1 MTNQLQADV
10 VLLTVNAHEQAQL
23 QRALKHKTGREGIPA
38 QGQSN
43 EIYWD
48 YGDINGQKIVIAKSL
63 MGATG
68 DGASFDTVHHAVSDL
83 NPSVVVAVGIA
94 WGAGEADGQ
103 KIGDV
108 LLSTQIRDAQHHKI
122 KDGETILRG
131 DVSSVRGT
139 LIKTFSAAA
148 EIIGKRVHQGLLLS
162 IETLFDSLEA
172 RNAILKAEPKAI
184 GGEME
189 GSGLLRALR
198 GIDRQ
203 VDWIV
208 VKGICDWGYK
218 KNVDTTQKEL
228 DQEHAA
234 REAADL
240 CVETISQFRLTRI
253 RSLST
258 KQDASGSIRTDYS
271 VQNGRL
277 ASATRDEDR
286 PERSIRSTVEAYIAK
301 NSSLTIDVGY
311 PIVRRD
317 WNTNVIF
324 EFYRLSEELGSI
336 RQFLYLHEGASQ
348 SATHQ
353 YLANNRIVSDASQL
367 IILTEKPTNL
377 LDVEKRKNNLRAQ
390 FSTPIVYFI
399 DEFGSQ
405 LLYRDHFKE
414 FIPFS
419 LPVYIEG
426 LAETSASTQA
436 ASALQE
442 LKNWYESES
451 NPLLIVKGHG
461 GIGKTTLVKKFL
473 NDVHSGN
480 SGVGILFIDSHEII
494 GELEKRS
501 RLQQKIDDVYDFYH
515 AQHERHSV
523 GDTPLSKDLLSL
535 SVDNGSLVIVLDGI
549 DEVIAKLGQKFDS
562 ASFIKSITTGYSTN
576 LKRTKILITCRDYFW
591 DSRQHDTPVDRL
603 DLQPFTRA
611 MAEDFFRQSVEA
623 GKAERAMAIA
633 DKLAL
638 RNKQPQDE
646 IYIPYILDLI
656 VYLIKRRPDSPEN
669 VDISSLPGA
678 KKLLNLELSNDFLV
692 ANVCHREIIKLDSL
706 SVATQIAFFSELSV
720 AEEGEISIYDVKGVL
735 AKVSGHNA
743 EIDADELQRL
753 QGHPLLALRNG
764 RLAFRYDFFNEYF
777 KALFA
782 VAYFQEQSIDAFDW
796 KVVNIAADYLRF
808 DSEFVKSICD
818 RIELNDDLSLF
829 FSETIEAIKS
839 FKPTKSEK
847 NETLRQ
853 RACSGV
859 FSLYLSL
866 LRNSQRKF
874 DLDACTE
881 AMNDFFKEQDVVRGM
896 SLINVGSNSAAKP
909 VFDFRGL
916 QLENCHFERF
926 DFFWECAI
934 DESTRFERC
943 TFNLLEPR
951 KDVNPVFFQKTFGS
965 NCNISGIAHIL
976 AKKEE
981 SAERRTDETRAG
993 LIRLFNLFLSYGN
1006 FYPQKQEFI
1015 KGKFFTGAYL
1025 PTLLKGKVIEEYVD
1039 PKKPTLSQYRIA
1051 ADYAPILDYIKQ
1063 GTPSVE
1069 FDRALQLFAR

>member
-1 MTNQLQADV
+1 MPVQLHADV
-10 VLLTVNAHEQAQL
+10 ILLTVNAHEQAQL
-23 QRALKHKTGREGIPA
+23 RKVLKDKTGRDGTPV
-38 QGQSN
+38 QGPSN

-48 YGDINGQKIVIAKSL
+48 YGELNEQKLVVAKSL

-68 DGASFDTVHHAVSDL
+68 DGASFDTVSNAISDL

-94 WGAGEADGQ
+94 WGARDNDSQ
-103 KIGDV
+103 QIGDV
-108 LLSTQIRDAQHHKI
+108 LLSTQIRDAQHHKV
-122 KDGETILRG
+122 KDGGTIFRG
-131 DVSSVRGT
+131 DVSSARGT
-139 LIKTFSAAA
+139 LIKTFSTAA
-148 EIIGKRVHQGLLLS
+148 EISGKRVHEGLLLS
-162 IETLFDSLEA
+162 IETLFDNLDA
-172 RNAILKAEPKAI
+172 RTAVLKAEPNAI

-189 GSGLLRALR
+189 GSGLLRALKR
-198 GIDRQ
+198 VDRV

-208 VKGICDWGYK
+208 VKGICDWGYN
-218 KNVDTTQKEL
+218 KNVDPDEKERN
-228 DQEHAA
+228 QEHAA

-240 CVETISQFRLTRI
+240 CVETISQFRLTRN
-253 RSLST
+253 L
-258 KQDASGSIRTDYS
+258 
-271 VQNGRL
+271 L
-277 ASATRDEDR
+277 ASRDSGVTPRTSHLDQNNALTEAR

-311 PIVRRD
+311 PIIRRD
-317 WNTNVIF
+317 WNANVIF
-324 EFYRLSEELGSI
+324 EYYRLSEELGSI
-336 RQFLYLHEGASQ
+336 RQFLYFHEGASQ
-348 SATHQ
+348 TATHQ
-353 YLANNRIVSDASQL
+353 YLVKNEIVSKDSPL
-367 IILTEKPTNL
+367 VILTVKPTNV

-426 LAETSASTQA
+426 SAETSASTHA
-436 ASALQE
+436 ASALKE
-442 LKNWYESES
+442 LKKWYESET

-473 NDVHSGN
+473 NDIHGVN
-480 SGVGILFIDSHEII
+480 SEVGILFIDSHEII

-523 GDTPLSKDLLSL
+523 EDTPLSKDLLSL

-562 ASFIKSITTGYSTN
+562 VSFIKSIATGYSTN
-576 LKRTKILITCRDYFW
+576 LKRAKILITCRDYFW
-591 DSRQHDTPVDRL
+591 DSRQHESPVERL
-603 DLQPFTRA
+603 DLQPFTRI

-623 GKAERAMAIA
+623 GKINRAMATA

-656 VYLIKRRPDSPEN
+656 VYLIKRRPDSPAEL
-669 VDISSLPGA
+669 DTGAIPGTR
-678 KKLLNLELSNDFLV
+678 KLLNFELSNDFLV
-692 ANVCHREIIKLDSL
+692 ANVCNREIIKLDSL
-706 SVATQIAFFSELSV
+706 SVATQLAFFAELSV
-720 AEEGEISIYDVKGVL
+720 AERGEISIYDVKNVL
-735 AKVSGHNA
+735 AKVSGQGA

-753 QGHPLLALRNG
+753 QGHPLLALRND

-782 VAYFQEQSIDAFDW
+782 VNYFQEGVINDFDGRMT
-796 KVVNIAADYLRF
+796 NIAANYLRF

-818 RIELNDDLSLF
+818 RVILDDDLLLF
-829 FSETIEAIKS
+829 LSETIEKIKS
-839 FKPTKSEK
+839 PKVTSSEK
-847 NETLRQ
+847 NEALLQ
-853 RACSGV
+853 RACSGI

-866 LRNSQRKF
+866 LRNSQKKF
-874 DLDACTE
+874 DLNACTE
-881 AMNDFFKEQDVVRGM
+881 AMNDFFREREAVYGL
-896 SLINVGSNSAAKP
+896 SLINVGSNSTVKP

-916 QLENCHFERF
+916 RLESCHFERF
-926 DFFWECAI
+926 DFFWECPI
-934 DESTRFERC
+934 DEFTRFEGC

-951 KDVNPVFFQKTFGS
+951 KGVNPVFYAKTFS
-965 NCNISGIAHIL
+965 NTCNTSGIAHIIS
-976 AKKEE
+976 KKEE
-981 SAERRTDETRAG
+981 SVGKRTNEVRAG
-993 LIRLFNLFLSYGN
+993 LIRVFNLFQSQGN

-1015 KGKFFTGAYL
+1015 KGKLFTGAYL
-1025 PTLLKGKVIEEYVD
+1025 PTLLKGKIIEEYID
-1039 PKKPTLSQYRIA
+1039 PKKPLLNQYRVTA
-1051 ADYAPILDYIKQ
+1051 AYVTILKNVEQ

-1069 FDRALQLFAR
+1069 FDRVLQLFSR

>member
-1 MTNQLQADV
+1 MSDQLQADV
-10 VLLTVNAHEQAQL
+10 ILLTVNAHEQAQL
-23 QRALKHKTGREGIPA
+23 RKALKGKTGRDGTPV
-38 QGQSN
+38 QGPSN

-48 YGDINGQKIVIAKSL
+48 YGDLNGQKVVIAKSL

-68 DGASFDTVHHAVSDL
+68 DGASFDTVSNAVSDL
-83 NPSVVVAVGIA
+83 NPSVIVAVGIA
-94 WGAGEADGQ
+94 WGARDADGQ
-103 KIGDV
+103 QIGDV
-108 LLSTQIRDAQHHKI
+108 LLATQIRDAQHHKV

-131 DVSSVRGT
+131 DVSSARGT

-148 EIIGKRVHQGLLLS
+148 EIGGKRAHEGLLLS
-162 IETLFDSLEA
+162 VETLFDNLDA
-172 RNAILKAEPKAI
+172 RNAILKAEPTAI

-189 GSGLLRALR
+189 GSGLLRALKR
-198 GIDRQ
+198 IESS

-218 KNVDTTQKEL
+218 KNVDRAEKERN
-228 DQEHAA
+228 QEHAA

-240 CVETISQFRLTRI
+240 CVETISQFRLPRNPSPS
-253 RSLST
+253 R
-258 KQDASGSIRTDYS
+258 DASGSHRTGQLG
-271 VQNGRL
+271 QNSDLIEVDRHE
-277 ASATRDEDR
+277 AR

-317 WNTNVIF
+317 WNMNVIF
-324 EFYRLSEELGSI
+324 EFYRLSEELGSV
-336 RQFLYLHEGASQ
+336 RQFLYFHEGASQ

-353 YLANNRIVSDASQL
+353 YIVKNEIVSKDSQL
-367 IILTEKPTNL
+367 VILTEKPKNV

-426 LAETSASTQA
+426 SAETSASTQA

-442 LKNWYESES
+442 LKKWYESEA

-473 NDVHSGN
+473 NDIHERN
-480 SGVGILFIDSHEII
+480 SEVGILFIDSHEII
-494 GELEKRS
+494 GELERRS

-523 GDTPLSKDLLSL
+523 DDTPLSKDLLSL

-562 ASFIKSITTGYSTN
+562 VSFIKSISTGYSTN
-576 LKRTKILITCRDYFW
+576 LKRAKILITCRDYFW
-591 DSRQHDTPVDRL
+591 DSRQHAAPVERL

-623 GKAERAMAIA
+623 GKIDRAMAIA

-638 RNKQPQDE
+638 RSKQQQNE

-656 VYLIKRRPDSPEN
+656 VYLIKRRPDSPPDLD
-669 VDISSLPGA
+669 VSALPGT

-706 SVATQIAFFSELSV
+706 SVAAQIAFFAELSV
-720 AEEGEISIYDVKGVL
+720 AEGGEISIYDVKDVL
-735 AKVSGHNA
+735 AKVSGQAA
-743 EIDADELQRL
+743 EIDANEIQRL
-753 QGHPLLALRNG
+753 QGHPLLALRND

-782 VAYFQEQSIDAFDW
+782 VDYFQERSISAFDW
-796 KVVNIAADYLRF
+796 RIINIAADYLRF

-818 RIELNDDLSLF
+818 RIALNDDLSLL

-839 FKPTKSEK
+839 FELAQKEK
-847 NETLRQ
+847 DDTLRQ

-866 LRNSQRKF
+866 LRNSQKKF
-874 DLDACTE
+874 DLNACTE
-881 AMNDFFKEQDVVRGM
+881 AMNDFFKEREVVRGL
-896 SLINVGSNSAAKP
+896 SLINVGSNSTAKP
-909 VFDFRGL
+909 IFDFRGL
-916 QLENCHFERF
+916 RLENCHFERF
-926 DFFWECAI
+926 DFFWECSI
-934 DESTRFERC
+934 DEFTRFEEC

-951 KDVNPVFFQKTFGS
+951 KDVNPTFYPKTFS
-965 NCNISGIAHIL
+965 NTCNTSGIAHIL
-976 AKKEE
+976 AKQEE
-981 SAERRTDETRAG
+981 SAEKRTDEVRAG
-993 LIRLFNLFLSYGN
+993 LIRVFNLFQSRGN
-1006 FYPQKQEFI
+1006 FYPQKQEYI

-1025 PTLLKGKVIEEYVD
+1025 PTLLRGKVIEEYVD
-1039 PKKPTLSQYRIA
+1039 PKKPTLNQYRVTS
-1051 ADYAPILDYIKQ
+1051 DYVTILKNIEQ

-1069 FDRALQLFAR
+1069 FDRVLKLFSR